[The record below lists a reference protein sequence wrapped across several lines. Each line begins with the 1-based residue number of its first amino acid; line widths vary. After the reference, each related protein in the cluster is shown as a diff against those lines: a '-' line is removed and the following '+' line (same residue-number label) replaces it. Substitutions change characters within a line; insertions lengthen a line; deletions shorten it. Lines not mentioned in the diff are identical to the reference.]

1 MRSECDVTEMSKRDP
16 IDDNKCVK
24 GSKSEGVVNNETRK
38 IEVQDKSEVVE
49 VSSETVDSKVVRE
62 IETVYPE
69 SDSEKCSDTSADESE
84 SEPMSHSRTLTD
96 SEKEDTA
103 QKE

>member
-1 MRSECDVTEMSKRDP
+1 MT
-16 IDDNKCVK
+16 
-24 GSKSEGVVNNETRK
+24 
-38 IEVQDKSEVVE
+38 
-49 VSSETVDSKVVRE
+49 ETVDSKVVSE

-84 SEPMSHSRTLTD
+84 SGPMSHSRTLTD